1 MNHCMPPLSQVVAGV
16 VFIGGLCA
24 IPMVN
29 RKTKPGHGMF
39 DSERPQDISQA
50 QERERK
56 ENLGM
61 SELSGKAK

>member
-1 MNHCMPPLSQVVAGV
+1 

-61 SELSGKAK
+61 SDLSGKAK